1 MGEYKQL
8 KLYSQDSPGRELM
21 EDLKGALENVKIQM
35 ARNFQ
40 NCGKPRQA
48 IWAQP
53 ADLVTR
59 GYQKITE
66 GYQKMR
72 DTAYIYLC

>member
-1 MGEYKQL
+1 MTPATGTTFFKKYHNRKMGEYKQL

-40 NCGKPRQA
+40 NCGKP
-48 IWAQP
+48 
-53 ADLVTR
+53 
-59 GYQKITE
+59 G
-66 GYQKMR
+66 
-72 DTAYIYLC
+72 

>member
-40 NCGKPRQA
+40 NCGKP
-48 IWAQP
+48 
-53 ADLVTR
+53 
-59 GYQKITE
+59 G
-66 GYQKMR
+66 
-72 DTAYIYLC
+72 